1 MMSSDGVAG
10 MPPSFNYT
18 PENMQNLQRVSVK
31 LSLIIVDSVVI
42 CGRINFAKKWL
53 TLILM
58 MGVTVLC

>member
-31 LSLIIVDSVVI
+31 LLLIIVDSVESDSVDS
-42 CGRINFAKKWL
+42 
-53 TLILM
+53 
-58 MGVTVLC
+58 VEE